1 MRKPTTCST
10 GCPCPSPT
18 QAHTHHHPVQRSGGA
33 PSWLAIPAMASRE
46 RATAALAYL
55 TTGVV
60 LNVVAQLV
68 TDTHFADKSTHLVP
82 WIK

>member
-1 MRKPTTCST
+1 M
-10 GCPCPSPT
+10 
-18 QAHTHHHPVQRSGGA
+18 
-33 PSWLAIPAMASRE
+33 AIPAMASRE